1 MQKRPKPNRIHAL
14 RKQTGISQEVLG
26 EEVGCNKSKISK
38 LENGNQELTQNWMV
52 KIANALN
59 KYGLN
64 ITASDLLPPGQGFK
78 DETEAEHI
86 QAYRQLEDSQKAEFS
101 AMINLV
107 KKK

>member
-1 MQKRPKPNRIHAL
+1 MERNKPNRIYEL
-14 RKQTGISQEVLG
+14 RKKTGISQEILG
-26 EEVGCNKSKISK
+26 EEIGCNKSKISK

-52 KIANALN
+52 KIAAALN

-64 ITASDLLPPGQGFK
+64 ITASDLLPPGQSYW
-78 DETEAEHI
+78 DEIEAEHI

-101 AMINLV
+101 AMIKLI